1 MKKVCVI
8 GGGASGLMAACI
20 AAENGNDVSLIEKNE
35 KLGKK
40 IYITGKGR
48 CNLTNDVLPTD
59 FLQKVVR
66 GKKFMYGAI
75 YAFTPQDC
83 MAFFSER
90 GLSLKT
96 ERGGRVFPTSDHA
109 SDVTKTLERACK
121 NAGVKIFL
129 NETVVDLL
137 VKPYDANAE
146 NGEIKPRE
154 DERLANESGK
164 KGKSS
169 SSDKAIERQVAGVKT
184 DKRELLCD
192 TVIVC
197 TGGKSYPTTGSTGD
211 GYVFAQKLGLKT
223 VELRP
228 GLCGIDLK
236 GDFYKPLQG
245 LALKNV
251 SISAC
256 VRGKKVYD
264 EFGET
269 LFTHF
274 GISGPIVLSLSSLI
288 NRENLKDV
296 TLSLDL
302 KPALN
307 EETLDKR
314 LLRLFD
320 EFKNKTVANAAVD
333 LLPQRLVGAVLAVAR
348 LSAEKRCN
356 SVTKEERARLI
367 AALKSFPMTPV
378 ALRGFN
384 EAIITSGGVDL
395 SEINPKTMDVKRVK
409 GLKICGE
416 TLDLDAFTG
425 GYNLQIAFSTG
436 YLAGK
441 NV

>member
-90 GLSLKT
+90 GLQLKT
-96 ERGGRVFPTSDHA
+96 ERGNRVFPVSDHA

-129 NETVVDLL
+129 NETVIDLL
-137 VKPYDANAE
+137 VKPYEANGENDETRGTEGELIAE
-146 NGEIKPRE
+146 N
-154 DERLANESGK
+154 AK
-164 KGKSS
+164 KRKNSS
-169 SSDKAIERQVAGVKT
+169 PDKAIETQVVGVKT

-192 TVIVC
+192 TVVLC

-211 GYVFAQKLGLKT
+211 GYAFAQKLGLKT

-251 SISAC
+251 CISAY
-256 VRGKKVYD
+256 VRGKKVYED
-264 EFGET
+264 FGET

-288 NRENLKDV
+288 NREQLKDV

-307 EETLDKR
+307 EETLDRR

-320 EFKNKTVANAAVD
+320 EFKNKTIANAAVD
-333 LLPQRLVGAVLAVAR
+333 LLPQRLVGAVLSAAR

-367 AALKSFPMTPV
+367 SALKAFPMTPV
-378 ALRGFN
+378 SLRGFN
-384 EAIITSGGVDL
+384 EAIVTSGGVDL
-395 SEINPKTMDVKRVK
+395 SEINPKTMDVKKVK

-416 TLDLDAFTG
+416 TLDVDAFTG